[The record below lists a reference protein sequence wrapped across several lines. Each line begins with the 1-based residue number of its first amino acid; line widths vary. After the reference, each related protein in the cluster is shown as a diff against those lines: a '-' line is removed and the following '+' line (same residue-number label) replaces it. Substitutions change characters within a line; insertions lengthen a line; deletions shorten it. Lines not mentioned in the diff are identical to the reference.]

1 MAIVVDA
8 SVTIGW
14 YLADEAAA
22 TAQTALHRLGETEA
36 LVPALW
42 WFEVRNALLINERR
56 GRINTTQTAEI
67 LADLGKLT
75 IHLDR
80 EPDGHAIIGLA
91 RAHRLTFYDAAYLE
105 LARRLDAPLAT
116 LDRQLAAAAR
126 AAAVSLLGGDEP

>member
-42 WFEVRNALLINERR
+42 WFEVRNALVINERR
-56 GRINTTQTAEI
+56 GRLNLNQITAV
-67 LADLGKLT
+67 LAHLVRLP
-75 IHLDR
+75 IALDR
-80 EPDGHAIIGLA
+80 DPASDVVLALA
-91 RAHRLTFYDAAYLE
+91 RTHRLTFYDAAYLE
-105 LARRLDAPLAT
+105 LAVRRDGQLAT
-116 LDRQLAAAAR
+116 LDQRLTAAAR
-126 AAAVSLLGGDEP
+126 AAAVRLIGEDA